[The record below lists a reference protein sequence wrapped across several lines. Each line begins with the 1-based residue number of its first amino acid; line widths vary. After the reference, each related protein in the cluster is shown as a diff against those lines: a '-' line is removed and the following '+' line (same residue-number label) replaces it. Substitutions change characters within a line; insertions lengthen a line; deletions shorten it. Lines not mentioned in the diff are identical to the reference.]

1 MPDDKDF
8 KKMADLLRGG
18 ATMLNKACPECN
30 SPLFKGKNEEIFCPI
45 CEKKVVIV
53 KKGDKVTEI
62 LKNANNI
69 LDEKLKEVALK
80 IEKYDEDLFQK
91 LESVL
96 RSKLN
101 LIIEKLE
108 QEDQLENLRIY
119 SIIILNILK
128 LMEKI
133 KLKRLE

>member
-1 MPDDKDF
+1 MLDDKDF

-30 SPLFKGKNEEIFCPI
+30 SPLFKVKNEEIFCPI

-53 KKGDKVTEI
+53 KKGDEVQEI
-62 LKNANNI
+62 LKDAIVLDKKLEENA
-69 LDEKLKEVALK
+69 LE
-80 IEKYDEDLFQK
+80 IEKNNEDLFLK

-96 RSKLN
+96 KNKLK

-128 LMEKI
+128 LLEKI
-133 KLKRLE
+133 KLRSHE